1 MSSRRGLV
9 TLSWHIHA
17 TQNCC
22 LVAKLCQTLCT
33 PMDCSRTRSSVHG
46 ISQAR
51 ILEWVAISFSMGS
64 SPPSDGTCVSWIGR
78 RILYHW
84 ATREAPQ
91 KSRRPPR
98 GQAVLRRQASVHS
111 LAPSTRDEKP
121 RGPPEACPS
130 PSTALHLTILRIL
143 LGLWSPSTTHS
154 RRGGGGR
161 GGERRGNLQSLVAW
175 SALAAR
181 ITMATA
187 S

>member
-1 MSSRRGLV
+1 MSSWRGLV

-33 PMDCSRTRSSVHG
+33 PMDCSPARSSVHG

-84 ATREAPQ
+84 ATREAPP

-98 GQAVLRRQASVHS
+98 GQAVLRRQASTLLHPQPAMRSQEAPQKRVHPPVP
-111 LAPSTRDEKP
+111 LSTSQSWESCWGSGR
-121 RGPPEACPS
+121 RLPPIAEES
-130 PSTALHLTILRIL
+130 
-143 LGLWSPSTTHS
+143 
-154 RRGGGGR
+154 GGW
-161 GGERRGNLQSLVAW
+161 ERRGNLQSHVAW
-175 SALAAR
+175 SALAAC